1 MTKVLDSIEKAVYAF
16 LKPFGFKKHGRTLH
30 RFVSEDI
37 SQVITFCLG
46 QAYRGE
52 THLLTV
58 ETGIR
63 VPECVNRSFERQD
76 PGKRY
81 YHEYDCNIRSNL
93 GTVEGKKVACYD
105 LRSSVE
111 EITTDILRQIRD
123 YVLPAFEALSD
134 RDRILA
140 HRRDYPCFDQL
151 NRHLILLEEAM
162 IYGYRGEK
170 QKAVD
175 TFCRYYQ
182 LSKTGQL
189 AQKDPATIQRHLQYL
204 EELAIKLGITIQPL

>member
-1 MTKVLDSIEKAVYAF
+1 MTKVLDGIEKAVYAF
-16 LKPFGFKKHGRTLH
+16 LKSFGFKKHGRTLH
-30 RFVSEDI
+30 RFVAEDI
-37 SQVITFCLG
+37 SQVITFRLG

-63 VPECVNRSFERQD
+63 VPECMTRSFERSET
-76 PGKRY
+76 KKNY

-105 LRSSVE
+105 LHGSVE
-111 EITTDILRQIRD
+111 EITADILRQIRD

-175 TFCRYYQ
+175 TFCQYYQ
-182 LSKTGQL
+182 LCKTGQL
-189 AQKDPATIQRHLQYL
+189 AQKDPATIQWHLQYL
-204 EELAIKLGITIQPL
+204 EELAIKLGITIK